1 MSTIHLYKGENNVQ
15 NRIEPPIL
23 ISRLLTLVF
32 AATAVVLVVMLITLS
47 NLFPLNRPQIFF
59 LWTQPH
65 ETIEVK
71 LVEMPPVDENFD
83 RYKKA
88 FIREY
93 IKARNEITPNIADVR
108 KKWSND
114 ENAIVRTWSTDKVYN
129 EFAQTGLWNAL
140 MSEIPD
146 FEFACPVEFAT
157 GAIVP
162 RSGNDTY
169 AVNFRYFCIN
179 NDGQIA
185 PKDYTIVLK
194 LELGE
199 GKKMKWA
206 DRLNN
211 PLGIR
216 VSEYTVESVNGDTND
231 KTDPLNRF

>member
-93 IKARNEITPNIADVR
+93 IKARNEITPNIAYVR

-146 FEFACPVEFAT
+146 FEFACPVEFFPD
-157 GAIVP
+157 AIVP

>member
-1 MSTIHLYKGENNVQ
+1 MQ

-23 ISRLLTLVF
+23 MSRLLTLVF
-32 AATAVVLVVMLITLS
+32 AATMVVVVTMVITLAK
-47 NLFPLNRPQIFF
+47 LFPLNRPQVFF

-71 LVEMPPVDENFD
+71 LAELPPVDENLD

-93 IKARNEITPNIADVR
+93 IKARNEITPSIADVR

-114 ENAIVRTWSTDKVYN
+114 ENALVRAWSNDNVYN
-129 EFAQTGLWNAL
+129 EFTQTALWNAL

-146 FEFACPVEFAT
+146 FEFACPVEFTT

-162 RSGNDTY
+162 RSGDDTY
-169 AVNFRYFCIN
+169 AVNFRYFCVN

-185 PKDYTIVLK
+185 PKDYTIVLR
-194 LELGE
+194 LDMGE

-216 VSEYTVESVNGDTND
+216 VAEYTVESVDGNTND